1 MIVRL
6 RAREDYWT
14 PAQRAQY
21 ANRLETLLEE
31 SAAMTDSTVRRI
43 RKLLTQMQR
52 DLTARIPA
60 ATAKVQG
67 GGSSFD
73 LARTTALLRDIDEL
87 SADLRARMTATQSE
101 GLQGQWEQGR
111 RMIDEPLQ
119 IVAGS
124 EILPAV
130 GLSRSTLATAQAFSA
145 DLITDIT
152 GALRRRINAEI
163 QQGLVGMKT
172 PYEVMQAIGD
182 QLPNASVFQTI
193 ELRAETIVRTEMGR
207 AYSLAGQARLQ
218 EAQLVVPGLKKQWRW
233 SGRSRANHAAIDGQ
247 LRDVDLPFDV
257 PPGRYVEGAQMM
269 YPKDPAAPAGQTINC
284 GCQSLPYVP
293 GLSRELPAAA

>member
-6 RAREDYWT
+6 RAREDHWT

-21 ANRLETLLEE
+21 ANRLETLLNE
-31 SAAMTDSTVRRI
+31 SAAMTEGTVRRI
-43 RKLLTQMQR
+43 RKMLTQMQR
-52 DLTARIPA
+52 DLTARILA
-60 ATAKVQG
+60 ATAKAQG

-87 SADLRARMTATQSE
+87 SADLRARMTETQGA
-101 GLQGQWEQGR
+101 GLRGQMELGR
-111 RMIDEPLQ
+111 RSIDEPLQ

-124 EILPAV
+124 EILPTV
-130 GLSRSTLATAQAFSA
+130 GVARSTVAIAQAFSA

-152 GALRRRINAEI
+152 GALRRRINTEI
-163 QQGLVGMKT
+163 QQGVVGMKT
-172 PYEVMQAIGD
+172 PFDVMQAIDG
-182 QLPNASVFQTI
+182 QLPGASVFKTI

-218 EAQLVVPGLKKQWRW
+218 EAQIVVHGLKKQWRW
-233 SGRSRANHAAIDGQ
+233 SGRGRANHAAIDGQ
-247 LRDVDLPFDV
+247 IRDVELPFDV
-257 PPGRYVEGAQMM
+257 PPGRYVEAAQLM
-269 YPKDPAAPAGQTINC
+269 YPRDPAGPPGQTIVC